1 MQSSLKKG
9 TTPYFKSERF
19 SLHSQHEIQNYTIPK
34 IYDTNVRLSIIGD
47 ELNYGQETNREHCA
61 FFSK

>member
-19 SLHSQHEIQNYTIPK
+19 SLHSQHEMQNYTWTISHSLFYFFAVPF
-34 IYDTNVRLSIIGD
+34 VRLRTD
-47 ELNYGQETNREHCA
+47 PV
-61 FFSK
+61 

>member
-19 SLHSQHEIQNYTIPK
+19 LLHSQHEMQNYTWTISNSLF
-34 IYDTNVRLSIIGD
+34 YRML
-47 ELNYGQETNREHCA
+47 
-61 FFSK
+61 